1 MRDLSEV
8 TTFLLH
14 TNANRD
20 IGNELRA
27 SEAPFVVLVVLSII
41 ILFAFNSTR
50 RLCDRVMF
58 VHSLVCLQEKW
69 KGCELRY
76 FGKVKTGYVSEF
88 GVICMDLQTLDH
100 LRYKCEALALTSF
113 SIISA
118 AEIPFCRCPAKH
130 YSMNSIVFCCIS
142 SSICK
147 PTRRKIAVVRRS
159 LKFRPATDPLPVGA
173 GRPKFNQLEMV
184 TTFTYKP
191 SLVRIDACNF
201 ELSW

>member
-58 VHSLVCLQEKW
+58 VHSLVCLQEK
-69 KGCELRY
+69 
-76 FGKVKTGYVSEF
+76 
-88 GVICMDLQTLDH
+88 
-100 LRYKCEALALTSF
+100 
-113 SIISA
+113 
-118 AEIPFCRCPAKH
+118 
-130 YSMNSIVFCCIS
+130 
-142 SSICK
+142 
-147 PTRRKIAVVRRS
+147 
-159 LKFRPATDPLPVGA
+159 
-173 GRPKFNQLEMV
+173 
-184 TTFTYKP
+184 
-191 SLVRIDACNF
+191 
-201 ELSW
+201 